1 MVGVYDVDNGRC
13 GRCGQLRRDGSRR
26 VVMGRVMP
34 LKVLEAS
41 KGARLAKDDGDEG
54 DRLNGL

>member
-1 MVGVYDVDNGRC
+1 
-13 GRCGQLRRDGSRR
+13 
-26 VVMGRVMP
+26 MGRVMP